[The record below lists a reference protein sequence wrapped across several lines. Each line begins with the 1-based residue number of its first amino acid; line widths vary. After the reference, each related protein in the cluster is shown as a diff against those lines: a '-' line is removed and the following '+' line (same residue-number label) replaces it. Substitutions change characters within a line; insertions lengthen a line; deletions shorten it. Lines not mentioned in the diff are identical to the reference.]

1 MHPNPNPASSAT
13 RLGCRGRLG
22 RLGRRAAGALGLV
35 ALLATGCAS
44 PSGPGE
50 KKPDPKA
57 QARTRYDLGVD
68 HLRNGRPPLAI
79 RELTAADRLDPNDPY
94 IKHALGEAYR
104 QRGLLPNAI
113 AELERALVL
122 KPDFQG
128 AALSL
133 SAAYLQAERYD
144 DAIVVARRLV
154 DDPTFGAPW
163 QPLTNIGAAEYKL
176 GRVTDARLAYQ
187 QAIEFRPTYWR
198 ALLGLG
204 ILEAEQGDRARAL
217 ELYRSVLDQRPGP
230 NADAEVNFRIGE
242 IYVAQGRNE
251 QAVAHLTAAVE
262 NKASGEWGKRSEEV
276 LKVLR

>member
-1 MHPNPNPASSAT
+1 MTSPNLHPA
-13 RLGCRGRLG
+13 RGA
-22 RLGRRAAGALGLV
+22 RRAASALGLI
-35 ALLATGCAS
+35 ALLAAGCAG
-44 PSGPGE
+44 PSGPTE
-50 KKPDPKA
+50 TKPDPKN

-79 RELTAADRLDPNDPY
+79 RELTAADQLNPNDPY
-94 IKHALGEAYR
+94 TKHALGEAYR

-113 AELERALVL
+113 EQLERALVL

-133 SAAYLQAERYD
+133 SAAYIQSERYD

-163 QPLTNIGAAEYKL
+163 QPLTNIGGAQYKL
-176 GRVTDARLAYQ
+176 GRVAEARDAYE
-187 QAIEFRPTYWR
+187 QAIDFRPTYWR

-204 ILEAEQGDRARAL
+204 ILEAEQGNRARAL
-217 ELYRSVLDQRPGP
+217 ELYRAVLDQRPGP
-230 NADAEVNFRIGE
+230 YADAEVNFRIGE
-242 IYVAQGRNE
+242 IYVAEGRNE
-251 QAVAHLTAAVE
+251 QAVAHLTAAAE